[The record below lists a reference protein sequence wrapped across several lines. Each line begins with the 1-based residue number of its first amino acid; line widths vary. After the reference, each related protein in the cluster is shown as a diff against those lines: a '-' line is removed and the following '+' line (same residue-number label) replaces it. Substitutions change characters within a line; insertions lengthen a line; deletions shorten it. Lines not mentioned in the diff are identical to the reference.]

1 MAQEQSIEAA
11 RTRIQRLVEEIAALS
26 KKELRSEDFF
36 QQFLIRVVQAT
47 DARGGAVWLVAPRPA
62 DGKSE
67 FQLAAEHELESSL
80 FRSDEAQ
87 HGVLLRSL
95 LETVKT
101 RQPFIAPPEP
111 QGPAPGSLQAQVA
124 QLQGQPVTPPGT
136 NKTPYPF
143 FHIPLFLKEQ
153 VLGVLQVWLQPYV
166 TQQSYGEFVSFLT
179 SLATHVEQH
188 LQSRRLGSLVLEN
201 QRLQH
206 ILKFSSDIAGSLDP
220 LEVARL
226 AANYGRDLLG
236 CERCSILTLHGDRWQ
251 VLAISGQ
258 EVVEKKSSMVKAM
271 TAFVG
276 AHARP
281 EQFFKVVPDMK
292 VEGRSQP
299 ELVILSKKELLA
311 RAEASSN
318 TGGSADGNGSSQTNG
333 EHATALSAEVR
344 RTDAIDLAYFEH
356 SHVVSAA
363 IAPMFDHEQQLTG
376 AYFAESTAEGFF
388 DNVPGAKEASASQRL
403 TEWLATHTGRSLQ
416 AARDYNSLPFLA
428 VTKRLR
434 DTRTALTG
442 RKRGRFL
449 FRTAVAAAL
458 LVGAALYPK
467 MDQVEGSCAV
477 TPMHRSIIV
486 PEVPGRVEKI
496 FVREGERV
504 TKGQPI
510 AQLDKARLEVDLE
523 AARQDRNANE
533 AEADRYRGAGDEAGA
548 QVSLLKARVA
558 EQQEKK
564 LERDI
569 AATTLRSPIDGV
581 VMTKDLELHSGEV
594 VQPGSLFAEVA
605 ALDSWELQI
614 EVSEKRIGR
623 VEKTLEETK
632 PLDVNYILYSQSAY
646 KLNGKLE
653 GPQQI
658 SAMAYPREK
667 DQVFI
672 VTLRD
677 IAVPANLKDQLRP
690 GLTGRAKI
698 ALGREPLAWWT
709 TKRMSDWLRLKFLH

>member
-36 QQFLIRVVQAT
+36 HQFLVRVVQAT
-47 DARGGAVWLVAPRPA
+47 DARGGAVWLVAQRPA
-62 DGKSE
+62 DGKNE
-67 FQLAAEHELESSL
+67 FQLAAEHELDSSL
-80 FRSDEAQ
+80 FRGDEAQ
-87 HGVLLRSL
+87 HGMLLRAL

-101 RQPFIAPPEP
+101 QQAFIIPPEQ
-111 QGPAPGSLQAQVA
+111 QGPAPGSLEAQVA
-124 QLQGQPVTPPGT
+124 QLQGQPVTPPGSN

-153 VLGVLQVWLQPYV
+153 VLGVLQIWLQPYV
-166 TQQSYGEFVSFLT
+166 TQQNYSEFISFLT
-179 SLATHVEQH
+179 SLASHVEQH
-188 LQSRRLGSLVLEN
+188 LQSRRLGSVVLEN
-201 QRLQH
+201 QRLHH

-220 LEVARL
+220 LEVSRL

-236 CERCSILTLHGDRWQ
+236 CERCSVLTLQGDRWQ

-281 EQFFKVVPDMK
+281 DQFFKIVPGMK
-292 VEGRSQP
+292 VEGQPRP
-299 ELVILSKKELLA
+299 ELVVLSKKELLA

-318 TGGSADGNGSSQTNG
+318 GNGTADGSSSDHGNG
-333 EHATALSAEVR
+333 ALSPEIR
-344 RTDAIDLAYFEH
+344 RTDEIDLAYFDH

-388 DNVPGAKEASASQRL
+388 ENAPGAKDASASQRL

-434 DTRTALTG
+434 DTRSALTG

-449 FRTAVAAAL
+449 FRISVAAAVL
-458 LVGAALYPK
+458 LGAALYPK

-477 TPMHRSIIV
+477 TPVHRSIIV
-486 PEVPGRVEKI
+486 PEVPGRVDKI

-510 AQLDKARLEVDLE
+510 AQLDKTRLETELE
-523 AARQDRNANE
+523 AAHQDRARTE

-548 QVSLLKARVA
+548 QVALLQARVA

-564 LERDI
+564 LEQDI

-581 VMTKDLELHSGEV
+581 VMTKDIELHSGEFL
-594 VQPGSLFAEVA
+594 QPGSLFAEVA
-605 ALDSWELQI
+605 ALDAWELQV

-623 VEKTLEETK
+623 VEKALEETK

-698 ALGREPLAWWT
+698 ALGREPMSWWT
-709 TKRMSDWLRLKFLH
+709 TKRISDWLRLKLLH